1 MKRLEE
7 KVCVVTGAN
16 GGIGAAVSQGFLKEG
31 AKVVM
36 TEFRT
41 KGAADT
47 ARQTGISEE
56 NWMVHPL
63 DASKKESVDRLISAT
78 LERFG
83 RIDVFVAHAGSNNRY
98 GHFFDVTED
107 DFDYLIT
114 NNCKSVF
121 MCSQAA
127 AKAMVPTGGGV
138 IIHTASIVSVIG
150 RRNSVIYGATK
161 GCVLSMT
168 RGMAYDLLKYNI
180 RVNAVAP
187 GTVKS
192 NQTKDRLAD
201 PEYLERNL
209 RDIPMGRIGLPED
222 MVGAYAYLASEE
234 SSFMTGAYI
243 MLDGGMTAMR

>member
-78 LERFG
+78 LEPFWQNRCFCS
-83 RIDVFVAHAGSNNRY
+83 ACCSNNRY
-98 GHFFDVTED
+98 VRAFFFDVTED
-107 DFDYLIT
+107 EFDYLIT
-114 NNCKSVF
+114 NNCKKCFV
-121 MCSQAA
+121 CAGQAA
-127 AKAMVPTGGGV
+127 AKAMCQHGGGV
-138 IIHTASIVSVIG
+138 IITHRIHRQRDW
-150 RRNSVIYGATK
+150 RRNSVIYGANK
-161 GCVLSMT
+161 G
-168 RGMAYDLLKYNI
+168 
-180 RVNAVAP
+180 
-187 GTVKS
+187 
-192 NQTKDRLAD
+192 
-201 PEYLERNL
+201 L
-209 RDIPMGRIGLPED
+209 RAIHDAWNG
-222 MVGAYAYLASEE
+222 V
-234 SSFMTGAYI
+234 
-243 MLDGGMTAMR
+243 